1 MYFGKNINEK
11 SGGGVNEKKEEN
23 SAENIDN
30 SSFDVY
36 IKCV

>member
-11 SGGGVNEKKEEN
+11 SGGGKRKKEEN